1 MALDLDPVKGGK
13 RHRLRLALRMA
24 WRDIRRHKGRST
36 LIIALIALPILAMSL
51 AATMGLSMLATP
63 AETVAMELG
72 QTQGRIGT
80 MFAQNA
86 KSQQGPRGD
95 LGPQRTEGEPDPN
108 FAAANLTDMVPA
120 GYEAL
125 PWQSFNLT
133 TPVGSANVTLP
144 NVVTDVLNPAFKGKY
159 TLLEGKAPTSAS
171 EALGSP
177 GLLDRFSLKLG
188 EKLTTSAG
196 TFAIVGTVRDY
207 GSDDGLSM
215 VYLKQDQIP
224 AAVAAHP
231 DTVNIYLVGAKPLT
245 WADAKAF
252 NTKAVILTSRSLILD
267 PPSMAEVG
275 PHAKDLTAD
284 SRLDSLA
291 SFALSGGLF
300 GVLALL
306 EVGLLAGAAF
316 AVGARKQQRDLALLA
331 ASGAE
336 SGMIRT
342 TVTASGLWLGLAGGI
357 AGAVLG
363 SIGAVMS
370 ILVMQSQGSSRFPG
384 VHLMWPVALGLVVVG
399 VAAGLLAAMVPAR
412 AVAKQATLAALKSGR
427 TADTPSKWTARIGLG
442 LLAFAAVV
450 MIVASAITWVTNGTD
465 SAYSLTQLTSSL
477 VIVGAVMLVFSLICL
492 TGSIIKL
499 LTLKTGWLP
508 IPMRLASRDAAR
520 NRGRTVPAVA
530 AVLAAAT
537 VSGALMVTTASIM
550 EQASDNHQW
559 RYNINQTGI
568 PLEFTSFT
576 ETSAGRGITNLSDPK
591 LSRIIP
597 EKLAPALKGA
607 LGQDAVAQVLRGA
620 PGESPCHR
628 LLEKAQAA
636 GLEKPA
642 EPCYA
647 WALQE
652 PANNRC
658 EMAAD
663 NQPKDLNDWRCKG
676 SMSNNGFG
684 GDIPTIVVGGEN
696 ELAALLGRTPSSAAA
711 RALRDGGM
719 VITNRIYLNEDN
731 TTSVI
736 TYDPTSPS
744 SYVTNGPATDG
755 KTYMRA
761 GLEAASTQKLAAVVD
776 APDKPL
782 NFYGVV
788 SPATAAKLGI
798 PVDDRLMLVT
808 VPEKL
813 TQAQTDNLQ
822 GTLASF
828 LGQTQTYG
836 IQMENGPSTNIAT
849 ILWIVVI
856 GAALIT
862 LSAAGITAGLAL
874 ADGRNDHATLASIG
888 ADSRL
893 RKALSGSQ
901 TFLTAFLGTVMGLFA
916 GAVPIIVLLSLS
928 RGTPIVVPW
937 LQFGVLLVLVP
948 LFGATAAWMFTKGKL
963 PMTKRQT
970 LA

>member
-1 MALDLDPVKGGK
+1 MALDVAPVKGGK
-13 RHRLRLALRMA
+13 RHRLRLALTMA
-24 WRDIRRHKGRST
+24 WRDIRRHKGRSA
-36 LIIALIALPILAMSL
+36 LVIALIALPILVMSM

-72 QTQGRIGT
+72 QTQGRIGS
-80 MFAQNA
+80 MYAQNA

-95 LGPQRTEGEPDPN
+95 LGPQHTEGEPDPN
-108 FAAANLTDMVPA
+108 FVAPKLTDMVPA

-125 PWQSFNLT
+125 PWRSFGLT

-144 NVVTDVLNPAFKGKY
+144 NVVTDVLSPAFKGKY
-159 TLLEGKAPTSAS
+159 ALLDGRAPTSAS
-171 EALGSP
+171 EALASP

-188 EKLTTSAG
+188 ERLTTSAG
-196 TFAIVGTVRDY
+196 TFAIVGTIRDY
-207 GSDDGLSM
+207 SSDDGLSKM
-215 VYLKQDQIP
+215 YLKQDQIP
-224 AAVAAHP
+224 ATLAAHP
-231 DTVNIYLVGAKPLT
+231 DTENIYLVGAKPLT
-245 WADAKAF
+245 WVDAKAF
-252 NTKAVILTSRSLILD
+252 NAKAVILTSRSLILD
-267 PPSMAEVG
+267 PPSMAEIG

-291 SFALSGGLF
+291 SLALMGSLF

-336 SGMIRT
+336 SSMLRT
-342 TVTASGLWLGLAGGI
+342 TVSASGLWLGLAGGI
-357 AGAVLG
+357 VGAVLG
-363 SIGAVMS
+363 SIGAIIGV
-370 ILVMQSQGSSRFPG
+370 LVMQSQGSARFSG

-399 VAAGLLAAMVPAR
+399 VAAGLVAATIPAR

-427 TADTPSKWTARIGLG
+427 TADSPSKWTARIGLG
-442 LLAFAAVV
+442 LLVLAAVA
-450 MIVASAITWVTNGTD
+450 MTGAGAIAWATKGTD
-465 SAYSLTQLTSSL
+465 SAYSWTGLTTSL
-477 VIVGAVMLVFSLICL
+477 VIGGAVMLVFGLICL
-492 TGSIIKL
+492 TGSVITV
-499 LTLKTGWLP
+499 LTLRTGWLP

-537 VSGALMVTTASIM
+537 LSGALMVTTASIM
-550 EQASDNHQW
+550 QQDSNNYQW

-576 ETSAGRGITNLSDPK
+576 ETSAGQGATNLSDPRV
-591 LSRIIP
+591 SRISP

-607 LGQDAVAQVLRGA
+607 LGQDIVTEVLRGA
-620 PGESPCHR
+620 PGNSPCHR
-628 LLEKAQAA
+628 LLEQAQAA

-642 EPCYA
+642 KPCYG

-652 PANNRC
+652 PAANRC

-663 NQPKDLNDWRCKG
+663 YQPKNLNDWRCKG
-676 SMSNNGFG
+676 SMSNNGFSD
-684 GDIPTIVVGGEN
+684 DIPSIVVGGEP
-696 ELAALLGRTPSSAAA
+696 ELKALLGRAPSSAAIQ
-711 RALRDGGM
+711 ALRDGGM
-719 VITNRIYLNEDN
+719 VITNRIYLNEDS

-736 TYDPTSPS
+736 TYDPTSPQ
-744 SYVTNGPATDG
+744 SYATNGPGNDG

-761 GLEAASTQKLAAVVD
+761 SLEAASTQKLAAVVD
-776 APDKPL
+776 TPDKPL
-782 NFYGVV
+782 YFYGVV
-788 SPATAAKLGI
+788 SPATATKLGI

-808 VPEKL
+808 VPQKL
-813 TQAQTDNLQ
+813 SQSQTDNLQ

-828 LGQTQTYG
+828 MGQTYG
-836 IQMENGPSTNIAT
+836 IRMENGPATNIAT

-856 GAALIT
+856 GAGLIT

-888 ADSRL
+888 AD
-893 RKALSGSQ
+893 
-901 TFLTAFLGTVMGLFA
+901 
-916 GAVPIIVLLSLS
+916 
-928 RGTPIVVPW
+928 
-937 LQFGVLLVLVP
+937 
-948 LFGATAAWMFTKGKL
+948 
-963 PMTKRQT
+963 
-970 LA
+970 